1 MFGKKEQYDV
11 PWLEIVDLYVCDIV
25 TASGSGSGDG
35 NDDAGD
41 WDSDLG
47 EWDTEM

>member
-11 PWLEIVDLYVCDIV
+11 PWLEIVDLYTCDIV
-25 TASGSGSGDG
+25 TASGSSS
-35 NDDAGD
+35 DDDSDVGD
-41 WDSDLG
+41 WDSDIG

>member
-11 PWLEIVDLYVCDIV
+11 PWLEIVDLYTCDIV
-25 TASGSGSGDG
+25 TASGSGS
-35 NDDAGD
+35 DDDSDVGD
-41 WDSDLG
+41 WDSDIG